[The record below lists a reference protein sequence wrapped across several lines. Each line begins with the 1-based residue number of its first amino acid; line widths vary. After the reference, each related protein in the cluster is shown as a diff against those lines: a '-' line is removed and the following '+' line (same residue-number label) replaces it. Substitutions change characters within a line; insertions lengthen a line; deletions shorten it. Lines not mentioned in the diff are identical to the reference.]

1 MKRNFAIV
9 LLLGIFLVG
18 ILSFNLSSAD
28 TCTGTNYQNHGCPG
42 CQTTHPN
49 LPRYGCGT
57 GETRCSGSSMGGSCF
72 RSDGYWTSLGTSCTY
87 SCGGGGCT
95 PNWGA
100 CSPSCGPGT
109 QSDGCGNTRSCNNG
123 ECCSPVNAVCDSASS
138 IVCGVTQSRAG
149 SCGGSSCSV
158 TGTLCPSGEQCLSNV
173 CVGINHTYWASLS
186 NPSIQINN
194 SNKGDTV
201 LMVFGGSG
209 LSDKNISY
217 EVQHYSGNWIQ
228 RLFNNL
234 RWVDF
239 MVVSSSSRLQT
250 YNGLNSDSNYRFN
263 ASVVTTSIWNVSNNL
278 TVSGSSDSNPD
289 AHIILPTCKNWS
301 AGYNI
306 PFTQDSTD
314 EDDLLKITW
323 DFADG
328 NTYVVN
334 NYSTALN
341 STKADTTHNY
351 SSSGSGWKNVLL
363 NAEEMTRSK
372 YDSDSVR
379 LLILQ
384 EGINVVPVITSPAPG
399 FNAEANQDI
408 TFNAS
413 GTYVVNC
420 SNSLTSFN
428 FTTCDGLRCRYV
440 HAPGHNIGQNLS
452 GYTLL
457 FNWTMGDGK
466 FCDGSAPTYCGG
478 NWSSVRDV
486 SRFTW
491 RYQSAGRKNILLRV
505 TYDA

>member
-1 MKRNFAIV
+1 MKKGAGFALIF
-9 LLLGIFLVG
+9 LLGVFLYG
-18 ILSFNLSSAD
+18 LNLGSAYSNLVNFGAEGVESW
-28 TCTGTNYQNHGCPG
+28 CNQNHI
-42 CQTTHPN
+42 
-49 LPRYGCGT
+49 
-57 GETRCSGSSMGGSCF
+57 SSNYGGSYCY
-72 RSDGYWTSLGTSCTY
+72 GYFGISNGQHNDVCACNEGNQNKIVCCASAGSNRPSNERGVYICPIDSYSYSNAGHSISCSQPCSANY
-87 SCGGGGCT
+87 WQ
-95 PNWGA
+95 NDA
-100 CSPSCGPGT
+100 SPSE
-109 QSDGCGNTRSCNNG
+109 CNSTG
-123 ECCSPVNAVCDSASS
+123 FQTLSATC
-138 IVCGVTQSRAG
+138 IAG
-149 SCGGSSCSV
+149 SCGTGCTVGARQVASTSSCTYLDNPYFS
-158 TGTLCPSGEQCLSNV
+158 TLSAPNTNIS
-173 CVGINHTYWASLS
+173 TA
-186 NPSIQINN
+186 NN
-194 SNKGDTV
+194 GDTV
-201 LMVFGGSG
+201 LLRFPGVNLVNVSFNVQSMESIGWQNLWG
-209 LSDKNISY
+209 LLGRDWNSFLIVSNTAAEPYKIMTTNTR
-217 EVQHYSGNWIQ
+217 
-228 RLFNNL
+228 RL
-234 RWVDF
+234 
-239 MVVSSSSRLQT
+239 
-250 YNGLNSDSNYRFN
+250 N
-263 ASVVTTSIWNVSNNL
+263 ASADQTTWKQSDNL

-306 PFTQDSTD
+306 SFTQDSTD

-323 DFADG
+323 NFGDG

-351 SSSGSGWKNVLL
+351 STAGNYEVVL

-408 TFNAS
+408 TFDAS
-413 GTYVVNC
+413 QTYVVDC

-440 HAPGHNIGQNLS
+440 HAPSSNIGQNLS

-478 NWSSVRDV
+478 NWSSLRDV
-486 SRFTW
+486 SQFTW
-491 RYQSAGRKNILLRV
+491 RYQSAGRKNINLRV
-505 TYDA
+505 IYDD